1 MYTFLTLVGITMV
14 LMISHVFFGAPNV
27 VDALFSRAERLR
39 YKGYLSMLVIWP
51 IILTAAGYA
60 AATVAGLYFGM
71 NAAWGDM
78 GTFFAMVF
86 LLFIVGSFFSFLG
99 DVGSL
104 AKSLATGKPRSATGP
119 DVRVLSTLIFVSGAY
134 GSLVVSLLKMNGLVT
149 F

>member
-1 MYTFLTLVGITMV
+1 MYTFLTVIGIALV

-27 VDALFSRAERLR
+27 VDALFTRAERLR
-39 YKGYLSMLVIWP
+39 YRGYLAMLVIWP
-51 IILTAAGYA
+51 LAITLTGYA
-60 AATVAGLYFGM
+60 AATVAGLYFGF

-86 LLFIVGSFFSFLG
+86 LLFIVGNFFSFLG

-104 AKSLATGKPRSATGP
+104 GKSLLTGKPRSATPG
-119 DVRVLSTLIFVSGAY
+119 VRVLSSLVFVAGAY
-134 GSLVVSLLKMNGLVT
+134 GSLIVCALKSYGLVT